1 MRDEDRRV
9 ERLEKALETAERR
22 YHVLFEKNVAGV
34 ARGTFEAVVLECNP
48 AFAEIFGYDD
58 PAELMAAEPGGL
70 MADDEARRDF
80 LRRLRERGEVRSV
93 QLEARTRDG
102 EPIWILASSS
112 VVEGEGRDEIVTT
125 VVDVTDRVEAER
137 ARRASESRLRAM
149 ANQMPAVVWTVDR
162 DLEFVSSLGA
172 GLEGL
177 GLEPGEVV
185 GMTIYEYLG
194 TDDPEHPPVAMH
206 HRALE
211 GEAGTYMVELE
222 GRSFRAHVE
231 PLRDPDGE
239 IAGAVGVAHDVTPLV
254 EAERQARESER
265 RFRSLF
271 EESMDAIF
279 LTDRSG
285 VVELANGAAA
295 DLVGVGDEAE
305 LTGVPVSALLEGDA
319 WRGLLRRVRRQGHV
333 EGFEAR
339 AVPRSGEEE
348 APDVQIT
355 ASPRRSDGE
364 VVGYQA
370 IVRDVTERKAFE
382 RRLERRALHD
392 QLTGLPNRT
401 LFWDRLGHALDRAAR
416 EDVTVAVCFIDLDGF
431 KVVNDERGHSAGDR
445 VLEEVARRIRGSF
458 RQEDTVA
465 RFGGDEFTV
474 LLEDVEDRSTLERAA
489 DRLAGLLEEPVR
501 LEEAGYRLG
510 ASIGIALADGP
521 GVGPDEL
528 VRRADSAMYR
538 AKEREGTSHCLWA
551 PEQEEAGKPG

>member
-1 MRDEDRRV
+1 MTDEDRRA
-9 ERLEKALETAERR
+9 ERLEAALEAAERR

-34 ARGTFEAVVLECNP
+34 ARGTFDAVVLECNP

-58 PAELMAAEPGGL
+58 PAELMEAEPGRL
-70 MADDEARRDF
+70 LVDDEARTAF
-80 LRRLRERGEVRSV
+80 LERLRERGEVRSV

-149 ANQMPAVVWTVDR
+149 ANQMPAVVWTVNR

-177 GLEPGEVV
+177 GLEPGEVT
-185 GMTIYEYLG
+185 GTTLYDYFD
-194 TDDPEHPPVAMH
+194 TDDPDFQPIAMH
-206 HRALE
+206 RKAVE
-211 GEAGTYMVELE
+211 GQAATYMFEWE
-222 GRSFRAHVE
+222 GRSFRTHVE

-254 EAERQARESER
+254 EAEQEARESER

-285 VVELANGAAA
+285 MVELANGAAA
-295 DLVGVGDEAE
+295 DLAGVEDEEE

-319 WRGLLRRVRRQGHV
+319 WRGLLRRVRRHGHV
-333 EGFEAR
+333 EGYEAR
-339 AVPRSGEEE
+339 AVPRSGEE

-355 ASPRRSDGE
+355 ATPRRSDGE

-416 EDVTVAVCFIDLDGF
+416 EDVTVAVCFIDMDGF

-474 LLEDVEDRSTLERAA
+474 LLEDVGDRSTLDQAA
-489 DRLAGLLEEPVR
+489 ERLAGLMEEPVR
-501 LEEAGYRLG
+501 LEEASYRLS

-538 AKEREGTSHCLWA
+538 AKEREGTAHCLWT